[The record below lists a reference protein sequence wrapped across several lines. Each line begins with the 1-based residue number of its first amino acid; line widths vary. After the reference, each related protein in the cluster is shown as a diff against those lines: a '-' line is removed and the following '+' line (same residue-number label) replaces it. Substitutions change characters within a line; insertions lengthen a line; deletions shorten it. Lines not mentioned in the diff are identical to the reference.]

1 MSNKNYNIY
10 IPKHKHNNLNHERNM
25 TNFQLNNINYNYLNI
40 SDEIIELREREN
52 KMNGIKDEINKNKF
66 ISNNQTKKERRNR
79 EQILSEPNLD
89 LDKIINNKNHLLNNY
104 FEEKNNVNEKIFQ
117 VSPINQNKE
126 EIIDFENFDSNKISL
141 KDFNNSN
148 SKNNKNEIFENK
160 FLNDNQIT
168 SASNNKQI
176 INNLS
181 EEFDE
186 INNMNKDNQNV
197 QKFGHIK
204 KIKNINPNV
213 KNKLSLHKKIKS
225 EQLDFENGSTKNQDI
240 VNKLKIENVNLKTK
254 IGLLRA
260 ALEKKDKRI
269 HELINQNKELEKYKN
284 NNNNNDE
291 NKIYEKME
299 NKINALKIEKN
310 ILFNKNKNL
319 ILGIESLNERI
330 KEINLMIENQKMIF
344 DREQNNSKKKL
355 AEYRKKIILLKRRIN
370 ELYSNNSYKANN
382 TYNND
387 SNILLNYSNLR
398 NKDNILFKT
407 YKRKDIID
415 LRDNYTHHRYNT
427 FIKDYKNYLEN
438 IH

>member
-1 MSNKNYNIY
+1 MSYKNYNIY
-10 IPKHKHNNLNHERNM
+10 IPKHKHKNLNHERNM

-66 ISNNQTKKERRNR
+66 ISNNQTKKEKRNR

-181 EEFDE
+181 EELDE

-284 NNNNNDE
+284 NNNNNDK

-330 KEINLMIENQKMIF
+330 KEIILMIENQKMIF
-344 DREQNNSKKKL
+344 DKEQNNSKKKL